1 MKIEKLPSGTYRARV
16 YIGKRDGRSVYKSI
30 THQDPKR
37 LRVMAAEYAADNHD
51 PEDAQT
57 VGGMISAYIDA
68 KTAILSPSTVKAYQA
83 MAKTLKTAYFGFC
96 GLSAGNVR
104 KKDYQGLVNA
114 LHRDGKSA
122 KYIKNLTSLI
132 SAALAYY
139 DYQVPAVTIPTIA
152 KPPKDLPADRDILN
166 LIIYT
171 DTHGLQDLCLA
182 VCLALFCGLRRS
194 EICALEASDLS
205 GGMLTISKA
214 LVLGPDRKWHLK
226 TTKTAQSVRVIPVQ
240 DDIQDAIRAQGS
252 GRIIPC
258 NPDALRNRFERAI
271 SNSGVTPFTFHQL
284 RHKFAS
290 DLMLQGIPDVYIEY
304 LGGWK
309 HGSQVLKRTYQQAE
323 KDRAADMLR
332 SVW

>member
-1 MKIEKLPSGTYRARV
+1 MIARAGSVIMRV
-16 YIGKRDGRSVYKSI
+16 FLAISSLSENIPASREAERELDGR
-30 THQDPKR
+30 
-37 LRVMAAEYAADNHD
+37 
-51 PEDAQT
+51 
-57 VGGMISAYIDA
+57 
-68 KTAILSPSTVKAYQA
+68 
-83 MAKTLKTAYFGFC
+83 
-96 GLSAGNVR
+96 
-104 KKDYQGLVNA
+104 VNP
-114 LHRDGKSA
+114 G
-122 KYIKNLTSLI
+122 
-132 SAALAYY
+132 
-139 DYQVPAVTIPTIA
+139 
-152 KPPKDLPADRDILN
+152 
-166 LIIYT
+166 
-171 DTHGLQDLCLA
+171 
-182 VCLALFCGLRRS
+182 
-194 EICALEASDLS
+194 
-205 GGMLTISKA
+205 
-214 LVLGPDRKWHLK
+214 
-226 TTKTAQSVRVIPVQ
+226 TKTAQSVRVIPVQ

>member
-1 MKIEKLPSGTYRARV
+1 MKIEKLPSGTYRTRV
-16 YIGKRDGRSVYKSI
+16 YIGKRDGRSVYKSL
-30 THQDPKR
+30 THPDPKR
-37 LRVMAAEYAADNHD
+37 LKVMAAEYAADSHS
-51 PEDAQT
+51 PEDLQT
-57 VGGMISAYIDA
+57 VDGMLSAYIAA
-68 KTAILSPSTVKAYQA
+68 KEAVLSPSTVRAYRSMHSSLRSSYA
-83 MAKTLKTAYFGFC
+83 AFC
-96 GLSAGNVR
+96 AASGAPLR
-104 KKDYQGLVNA
+104 KKDYQAFVNQ
-114 LHRDGKSA
+114 LHADGKKP
-122 KYIKNLTSLI
+122 KYIKNITSLI
-132 SAALAYY
+132 SAALSYH
-139 DYQVPAVTIPTIA
+139 DYRAPAVSIPSRTD
-152 KPPKDLPADRDILN
+152 PPKDLPADRDILN

-290 DLMLQGIPDVYIEY
+290 DLMLQGIPDIYIEY

>member
-1 MKIEKLPSGTYRARV
+1 MKIEKLPSGTYRTRV
-16 YIGKRDGRSVYKSI
+16 YIGKRDGRSVYKSL
-30 THQDPKR
+30 THSDPKR
-37 LRVMAAEYAADNHD
+37 LKVLAAEYAADSHS
-51 PEDAQT
+51 PEDLQT
-57 VGGMISAYIDA
+57 VDGMLSAYIAA
-68 KTAILSPSTVKAYQA
+68 KETVLSPSTVRAYKSMHSSLRSSYA
-83 MAKTLKTAYFGFC
+83 AFC
-96 GLSAGNVR
+96 ASSGAPLR
-104 KKDYQGLVNA
+104 KKDYQAFVNQ
-114 LHRDGKSA
+114 LHADGKKP
-122 KYIKNLTSLI
+122 KYIKNITSLI
-132 SAALAYY
+132 SAALSYH
-139 DYQVPAVTIPTIA
+139 DYRAPAVSIPSRMD
-152 KPPKDLPADRDILN
+152 PPKDLPADRDILN

-171 DTHGLQDLCLA
+171 DAHGLQDLCLA
-182 VCLALFCGLRRS
+182 ICLALFCGLRRS
-194 EICALEASDLS
+194 EICALEAADLS